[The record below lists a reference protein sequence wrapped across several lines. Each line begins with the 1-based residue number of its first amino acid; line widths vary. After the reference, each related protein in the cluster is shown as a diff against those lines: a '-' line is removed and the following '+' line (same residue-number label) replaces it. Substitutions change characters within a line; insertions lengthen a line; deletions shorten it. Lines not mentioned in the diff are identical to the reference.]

1 MRWNSISPPMY
12 ESMLIPQQR
21 PMNETIGAKADGI
34 GGRNMNPA
42 TARALGNAAASSA
55 MEGLPLEQADI
66 EVVKKILDG
75 EMSLQDFIQTLTKQ
89 DQEQQNELP
98 THEQRHSDSPVPVR
112 EK

>member
-1 MRWNSISPPMY
+1 
-12 ESMLIPQQR
+12 
-21 PMNETIGAKADGI
+21 MNETLGAKANGI

-42 TARALGNAAASSA
+42 TASALGNAAASSA

-66 EVVKKILDG
+66 AVIKKILDG

-98 THEQRHSDSPVPVR
+98 TYEQRHSDSPVPLR